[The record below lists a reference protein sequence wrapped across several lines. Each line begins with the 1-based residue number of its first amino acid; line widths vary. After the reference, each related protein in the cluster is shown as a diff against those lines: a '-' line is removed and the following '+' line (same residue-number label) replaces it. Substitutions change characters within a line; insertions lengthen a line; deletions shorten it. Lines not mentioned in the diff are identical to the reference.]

1 MTPTET
7 AGTLT
12 RGTETMK
19 DRYVIRRTYNR
30 HGDYDHLTH
39 MSGNCPTWC
48 IPLQFA
54 LVMDMDE
61 AQATLDLIGTYR
73 DAFAPDGI
81 TGCAIVPFPAVAVI
95 EVAA

>member
-1 MTPTET
+1 
-7 AGTLT
+7 
-12 RGTETMK
+12 MK

-30 HGDYDHLTH
+30 HGEYDHLIH
-39 MSGNCPTWC
+39 MAGNCPTWC
-48 IPLQFA
+48 AALQFA
-54 LVMDMDE
+54 LVMSLDE

-81 TGCAIVPFPAVAVI
+81 QGCAIVPFPAVAVI